1 GKINPSINGNTYRVN
16 KKQTVNNKNF
26 YLISEFKGKQPQGW
40 IPATEIKIQTTT
52 PINDGIKNYN
62 IKGNSNIYETPWG
75 SSSQIK
81 ATVPSKGDVLKSI
94 DALKVGSNTYLHGV
108 INNVWG
114 WILSDDVQTVKT
126 SQKTSSVQTVSK
138 IAQVNSTNDGIRS
151 SIYDASGKH
160 AKQYANKTYVV
171 TKEKKLDDNTYVLL
185 SSTSGNTPLGWYNV
199 KDLNIKNLDKEQ
211 KVKGTYT
218 VNQNNKG
225 LYTIAWGT
233 NQQRL
238 DKNNIANQTF
248 TASKS
253 TIVDGKT
260 YLYGTVNN
268 QTGWIALND
277 LTNA

>member
-1 GKINPSINGNTYRVN
+1 MIFDFNGN
-16 KKQTVNNKNF
+16 Q
-26 YLISEFKGKQPQGW
+26 SHGW
-40 IPATEIKIQTTT
+40 IPSSEINIQTTT
-52 PINDGIKNYN
+52 PINDGIKKYN

-171 TKEKKLDDNTYVLL
+171 TKEKN
-185 SSTSGNTPLGWYNV
+185 
-199 KDLNIKNLDKEQ
+199 
-211 KVKGTYT
+211 
-218 VNQNNKG
+218 
-225 LYTIAWGT
+225 
-233 NQQRL
+233 
-238 DKNNIANQTF
+238 
-248 TASKS
+248 
-253 TIVDGKT
+253 
-260 YLYGTVNN
+260 
-268 QTGWIALND
+268 
-277 LTNA
+277 

>member
-1 GKINPSINGNTYRVN
+1 
-16 KKQTVNNKNF
+16 
-26 YLISEFKGKQPQGW
+26 
-40 IPATEIKIQTTT
+40 
-52 PINDGIKNYN
+52 
-62 IKGNSNIYETPWG
+62 
-75 SSSQIK
+75 
-81 ATVPSKGDVLKSI
+81 
-94 DALKVGSNTYLHGV
+94 TYLHGV

-126 SQKTSSVQTVSK
+126 SQKTSSDQTVSK

-260 YLYGTVNN
+260 YL
-268 QTGWIALND
+268 
-277 LTNA
+277 

>member
-1 GKINPSINGNTYRVN
+1 M
-16 KKQTVNNKNF
+16 F
-26 YLISEFKGKQPQGW
+26 Y
-40 IPATEIKIQTTT
+40 
-52 PINDGIKNYN
+52 
-62 IKGNSNIYETPWG
+62 
-75 SSSQIK
+75 
-81 ATVPSKGDVLKSI
+81 
-94 DALKVGSNTYLHGV
+94 YL
-108 INNVWG
+108 
-114 WILSDDVQTVKT
+114 
-126 SQKTSSVQTVSK
+126 
-138 IAQVNSTNDGIRS
+138 
-151 SIYDASGKH
+151 
-160 AKQYANKTYVV
+160 
-171 TKEKKLDDNTYVLL
+171 VLL
-185 SSTSGNTPLGWYNV
+185 ENTPLGWYNV

-238 DKNNIANQTF
+238 DKNIANQTF

-277 LTNA
+277 LTNASSFE